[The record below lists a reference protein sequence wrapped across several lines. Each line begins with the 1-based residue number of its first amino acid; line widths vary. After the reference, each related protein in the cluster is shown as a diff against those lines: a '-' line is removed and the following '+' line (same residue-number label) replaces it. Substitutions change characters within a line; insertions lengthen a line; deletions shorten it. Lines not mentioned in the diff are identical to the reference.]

1 MKKFLLFVISKL
13 KTVSLPCWAKPLLE
27 ILSKILTD
35 SRQESLSEEKQ
46 TAEPEQASQFNA
58 LEKKK
63 IAISSGH
70 GKYIRGAKG
79 IIDEV
84 DEARR
89 VTDRVAQI
97 LRARGH
103 ECVVFHDDV
112 SRTVD
117 DNLNAIV
124 NWHREQ
130 DGDRDALVHFNAWH
144 TPDAHGT
151 EAIFRDV
158 CDKLFVA
165 GVAESMSKVGF
176 RLRPAQNGSSM
187 QGAVQRSDLRVLNS
201 LTDREKV
208 LIEVCF
214 VTSPR
219 DVQIYAEHFESL
231 CKHIADALAA

>member
-1 MKKFLLFVISKL
+1 MKK
-13 KTVSLPCWAKPLLE
+13 
-27 ILSKILTD
+27 
-35 SRQESLSEEKQ
+35 R
-46 TAEPEQASQFNA
+46 
-58 LEKKK
+58 

-70 GKYIRGAKG
+70 GLHVRGARG

-112 SRTVD
+112 SSTVD
-117 DNLNAIV
+117 GNLNAIIT
-124 NWHREQ
+124 WHRAQ
-130 DGDRDALVHFNAWH
+130 NRDRDVFVHFNAWH
-144 TPDAHGT
+144 TQDANGT

-158 CDKLFVA
+158 CDKPFAA

-176 RLRPAQNGSSM
+176 RLRPAQNGSTM
-187 QGAVQRSDLRVLNS
+187 QGAAQRSDLRVLNS
-201 LTDREKV
+201 LTGREEV

-219 DVQIYAEHFESL
+219 DVQIYNEHFESL
-231 CKHIADALAA
+231 CGHIANALAA